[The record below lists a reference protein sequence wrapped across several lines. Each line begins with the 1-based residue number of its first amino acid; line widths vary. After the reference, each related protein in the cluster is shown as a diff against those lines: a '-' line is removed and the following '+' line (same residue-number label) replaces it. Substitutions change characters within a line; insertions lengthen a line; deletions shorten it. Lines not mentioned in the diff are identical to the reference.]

1 MNMYINVPDV
11 LLLLTFFLSTFRNGS
26 QLFFQIAEVWSKI
39 IIKSEKNL
47 KFNFFILEKHFFI
60 IEKHS
65 FYGDFSL

>member
-47 KFNFFILEKHFFI
+47 KI
-60 IEKHS
+60 
-65 FYGDFSL
+65 